1 MPTKLG
7 QNFLRDKAVLDRII
21 QSANLSGDDFVIE
34 VGPGEGVLTKELARL
49 AGKVIAIETDEELAK
64 KTAANLKF
72 EIINLKSNLNYKISN
87 YKKNTIIIGDILEI
101 NLPELI
107 ENLRPE
113 IIHKLADD
121 ISPLPSPV
129 SSTRHPLPKGEEEIP
144 SYKVIAN
151 IPYYITSPI
160 IRLFLETKYPPTE
173 MILMVQKEVAE
184 RICAKAGKMSIL
196 ALSVQYYADAE
207 LLFTVPAKA
216 FSPVPEVDS
225 AVIRITKKERPT
237 YAEAST
243 FVETT
248 ADKSAGEARNKE
260 DVKKFFRIVKAGF
273 SAKRKTL
280 VNNLS
285 TSLKLEKSFAEEKL
299 KQIGISKNQRAQ
311 ELSLEDWKKLV
322 ELL

>member
-7 QNFLRDKAVLDRII
+7 QNFLRDNAVLDRII
-21 QSANLSGDDFVIE
+21 QSANLSVDDFVLE

-64 KTAANLKF
+64 KTATNFKF
-72 EIINLKSNLNYKISN
+72 EILNLKSSLNCKILN
-87 YKKNTIIIGDILEI
+87 FKNKATIVTADILEI
-101 NLPELI
+101 NLPELL
-107 ENLRPE
+107 EQNNF
-113 IIHKLADD
+113 
-121 ISPLPSPV
+121 
-129 SSTRHPLPKGEEEIP
+129 TN
-144 SYKVIAN
+144 YKVIAN

>member
-21 QSANLSGDDFVIE
+21 QSANLSGDDFVLE
-34 VGPGEGVLTKELARL
+34 VGPGEGILTERL
-49 AGKVIAIETDEELAK
+49 AKYAKKVMAIEIDNNLASK
-64 KTAANLKF
+64 LDSRLRGNDKI
-72 EIINLKSNLNYKISN
+72 EIISA
-87 YKKNTIIIGDILEI
+87 DILEI

-107 ENLRPE
+107 EVETQHRCVSE
-113 IIHKLADD
+113 ITD
-121 ISPLPSPV
+121 IKTQQCCV
-129 SSTRHPLPKGEEEIP
+129 STNINNYP
-144 SYKVIAN
+144 YKVIAN

-173 MILMVQKEVAE
+173 MLLMVQKEVAE
-184 RICAKAGKMSIL
+184 RICTKAGKMSIL

-207 LLFTVPAKA
+207 LLFTVPAEA

-225 AVIRITKKERPT
+225 AVIRITLNSKREEKEYT
-237 YAEAST
+237 
-243 FVETT
+243 
-248 ADKSAGEARNKE
+248 
-260 DVKKFFRIVKAGF
+260 KKFFKLVKVGF

-285 TSLKLEKSFAEEKL
+285 TSLKLEKSFVEEKL
-299 KQIGISKNQRAQ
+299 KQVGISPNQRAQ

>member
-21 QSANLSGDDFVIE
+21 QSANLSAGDFVLE
-34 VGPGEGVLTKELARL
+34 VGPGEGVLTKELAR
-49 AGKVIAIETDEELAK
+49 VAK
-64 KTAANLKF
+64 KVLAVEIDKNLALKLASRLRGNDKV
-72 EIINLKSNLNYKISN
+72 EIINA
-87 YKKNTIIIGDILEI
+87 DILEI

-107 ENLRPE
+107 RNLRPE
-113 IIHKLADD
+113 IIHKLTGN

-144 SYKVIAN
+144 SYKVVAN

-173 MILMVQKEVAE
+173 MLLMVQKEVAE
-184 RICAKAGKMSIL
+184 RICAKAGKLSIL

-207 LLFTVPAKA
+207 LLFTVPRMA
-216 FSPVPEVDS
+216 FEPVPEVDS
-225 AVIRITKKERPT
+225 AVIRITRHNKPA

-243 FVETT
+243 SE
-248 ADKSAGEARNKE
+248 
-260 DVKKFFRIVKAGF
+260 VKKFFRIVKAGF

-285 TSLKLEKSFAEEKL
+285 TSLQLEKSLLEEKL
-299 KQIGISKNQRAQ
+299 KQIGISQNQRAQ
-311 ELSLEDWKKLV
+311 ELALKDWKKLV

>member
-7 QNFLRDKAVLDRII
+7 QNFLRDNAVLDRII
-21 QSANLSGDDFVIE
+21 QSANLSVDDFVLE

-64 KTAANLKF
+64 KTATNFKF
-72 EIINLKSNLNYKISN
+72 EILNLKSSLNCKILN
-87 YKKNTIIIGDILEI
+87 FKNKATIVTADILEI
-101 NLPELI
+101 NLPELL
-107 ENLRPE
+107 EQNNF
-113 IIHKLADD
+113 
-121 ISPLPSPV
+121 
-129 SSTRHPLPKGEEEIP
+129 TN
-144 SYKVIAN
+144 YKVIAN

-184 RICAKAGKMSIL
+184 RICAKARKMSIL

-207 LLFTVPAKA
+207 LLFTVPKTA

-225 AVIRITKKERPT
+225 AVIRITRNKKQKTRLLRQL
-237 YAEAST
+237 
-243 FVETT
+243 
-248 ADKSAGEARNKE
+248 ADPAGEA
-260 DVKKFFRIVKAGF
+260 KKFFRIVKAGF

-285 TSLKLEKSFAEEKL
+285 TSLKSEKSVVEEKL

-322 ELL
+322 KLI